1 MDITPEELQR
11 RNELALRRAE
21 LEALEPIDF
30 ATLETNIRKWMLI
43 EDPGAIKF
51 LCACYVANHLKRD
64 ALWVHFIGA
73 SGSGKTELLGMF
85 LDLED
90 IYLIDMLTP
99 QTFLSGMPGRND
111 ASLLPQLNGKIMI
124 FKDFTIVMSQNK
136 DAKNEIMGQLRGIYD
151 GHLKKPFGNGKVRE
165 WKGKVGLIT
174 GVTTMVDFTQQA
186 TTALGERFIHYR
198 VITPDRIEVA
208 TRAMNNGDHQD
219 EMRKDMRNSG
229 YAWRKSLDYETE
241 LPTLSKEV
249 EMELV
254 RVANF
259 TALARSV
266 VIRDFGFKKEII
278 FVPASEMP
286 TRLSQ
291 QLKTLAVS
299 CMVVNGG
306 KFVEEDM
313 KNVVYKAALDSV
325 PQTNMMVCK
334 QMAQQD
340 EQTTKEIATALDYP
354 TDPIRTY
361 LENLSMLGVC
371 KRIRGQDSEAGG
383 NADKWTINPQFGEI
397 LKHHKLVILPEP
409 ISAEEQ
415 DKLLNEGQAALKE
428 EFPEGMVEEEHNRI
442 MEEIEPD
449 LGL

>member
-1 MDITPEELQR
+1 MPLSPEELQK
-11 RNELALRRAE
+11 RAE
-21 LEALEPIDF
+21 EIQRKEELKALEPINF
-30 ATLETNIRKWMLI
+30 KTLEEQVRKWMLI
-43 EDPGAIKF
+43 DDPGAIKF

-85 LDLED
+85 FDLED
-90 IYLIDMLTP
+90 IYLIDILTP

-111 ASLLPQLNGKIMI
+111 ASLLPHLNGKIMI

-174 GVTTMVDFTQQA
+174 GVTSMVDFTQQS

-208 TRAMNNGDHQD
+208 MRAMSNGDHQELMRK
-219 EMRKDMRNSG
+219 EMRNAG
-229 YAWRKSLDYETE
+229 FAWAKGLNYEAE
-241 LPTLSKEV
+241 LPALSPEV
-249 EMELV
+249 EKELV

-306 KFVEEDM
+306 VFVPEDM
-313 KNVVYKAALDSV
+313 QNVVYKAALDSV

-334 QMAQQD
+334 QMAQRD

-371 KRIRGQDSEAGG
+371 KRIKGQDSEEGG
-383 NADKWTINPQFGEI
+383 NADRWTITPAFGDI
-397 LKHHKLVILPEP
+397 LKHHKLVVIPEAMP
-409 ISAEEQ
+409 AEEQ
-415 DKLLNEGQAALKE
+415 ENLLTEAENLLKKE
-428 EFPEGMVEEEHNRI
+428 E
-442 MEEIEPD
+442 EPTQTD
-449 LGL
+449 LF

>member
-1 MDITPEELQR
+1 MITPEELQK
-11 RNELALRRAE
+11 RNEAALRKAE
-21 LEALEPIDF
+21 LEALEPISF
-30 ATLETNIRKWMLI
+30 EQLEQAIKKWMLI
-43 EDPGAIKF
+43 KDPGAIKF
-51 LCACYVANHLKRD
+51 LCAVYVANHLKRD
-64 ALWVHFIGA
+64 AVWVHFIGA

-90 IYLIDMLTP
+90 IYLIDILTP
-99 QTFLSGMPGRND
+99 QTFLSGMPGKND
-111 ASLLPQLNGKIMI
+111 ASLLPHLSGKIMI
-124 FKDFTIVMSQNK
+124 FKDFTIIMSQNK
-136 DAKNEIMGQLRGIYD
+136 DARNELMGQLRGIYD

-208 TRAMNNGDHQD
+208 MRAMSNGDHQD
-219 EMRKDMRNSG
+219 EMRKDMRNAG
-229 YAWRKSLDYETE
+229 YAWVKGLKYDAEI
-241 LPTLSKEV
+241 PTLSEEV
-249 EMELV
+249 ERELV

-286 TRLSQ
+286 TRISQ
-291 QLKTLAVS
+291 QLKTLAVA
-299 CMVVNGG
+299 CMMVNGG
-306 KFVEEDM
+306 KFIEEDM
-313 KNVVYKAALDSV
+313 QNVVYKAALDSV

-334 QMAQQD
+334 QMAQSD

-354 TDPIRTY
+354 TEPIRTY

-371 KRIRGQDSEAGG
+371 KRIKGQDSEEGG
-383 NADKWTINPQFGEI
+383 NADRWTINKDFGEM

-409 ISAEEQ
+409 MLAEEQ
-415 DKLLNEGQAALKE
+415 EELLAEA
-428 EFPEGMVEEEHNRI
+428 
-442 MEEIEPD
+442 EEIKAEQ
-449 LGL
+449 LF